1 MKDEVKQFIVQQ
13 FGIEEHTTL
22 NVQDNLIENG
32 IIDSM
37 GMMRLIRFVEKKY
50 GIEVAFEEMLPE
62 NFESIQNISDYITT
76 KIKL

>member
-1 MKDEVKQFIVQQ
+1 MKDEIKQFITQQ

-22 NVQDNLIENG
+22 NVEDNLIENG

-37 GMMRLIRFVEKKY
+37 GMMRLIRFIEKKY

-62 NFESIQNISDYITT
+62 NFESVQNISDYITT